1 MAAAPPYPGHGMFL
15 PYLINR
21 TTTLIN
27 ARLQTVLEPQG
38 LTLTHWRVL
47 AFLTTVDDGLT
58 LGALGDATMTEQS
71 TLSRSLKGLEGR
83 GLVERRACTADSR
96 AVQIRITR
104 QGKRLFQTLLKS
116 VLALEAELLQG
127 VSAEETALMRSVMLR
142 IIANAPER

>member
-58 LGALGDATMTEQS
+58 LGALGDATLTEQS

-83 GLVERRACTADSR
+83 SLVERRACTADSR

-127 VSAEETALMRSVMLR
+127 VSLEETELMRSVMLR